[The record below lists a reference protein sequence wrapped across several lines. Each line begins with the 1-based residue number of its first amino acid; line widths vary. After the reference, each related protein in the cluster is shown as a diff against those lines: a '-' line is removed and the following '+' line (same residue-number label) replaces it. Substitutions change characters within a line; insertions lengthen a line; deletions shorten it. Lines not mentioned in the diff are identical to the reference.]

1 MRGEGEF
8 TPPGL
13 RSVADVMV
21 DRPEERDDGG
31 LVGGDAVEIAHRYG
45 GMATVADASSSDAA
59 MSAFLASPG
68 KLSKVH

>member
-1 MRGEGEF
+1 MRDEGEF

-13 RSVADVMV
+13 LSVTDVMV

-45 GMATVADASSSDAA
+45 GMVTVADASSSNAA
-59 MSAFLASPG
+59 IVPFRRPVCFRRHA
-68 KLSKVH
+68 

>member
-8 TPPGL
+8 TPPDL

-21 DRPEERDDGG
+21 DRPEERDNGG

-59 MSAFLASPG
+59 MSAFFASPG